1 MKTDLVGKTKEN
13 RIRHYGF
20 VITYVVMCRNRNRN
34 DKRVSWLRR
43 LGGDAE
49 IGEFVWYFSLLVERI
64 TTCDLCV

>member
-1 MKTDLVGKTKEN
+1 MEKQKKIELSTMVLLLLMLLCVGIGIGIEM
-13 RIRHYGF
+13 R
-20 VITYVVMCRNRNRN
+20 
-34 DKRVSWLRR
+34 RVSWLRR